1 MDQYLDSHIS
11 DVQSHV
17 SRWLF
22 RFQRKFENGTLHCRF
37 AESLRVLLCGAAHA
51 GPRGVPKK
59 EGEATLHHENGLS
72 ELYVCVCIHC
82 LFPINYFVKLG
93 FLFNMALS
101 SLSITTYMQFIVLY
115 FI

>member
-11 DVQSHV
+11 DVQSHFLAGFFA
-17 SRWLF
+17 S
-22 RFQRKFENGTLHCRF
+22 KENSKTEHCIAGLQKVYRG
-37 AESLRVLLCGAAHA
+37 VVVWGA

-82 LFPINYFVKLG
+82 LFPINYFCKTW
-93 FLFNMALS
+93 F
-101 SLSITTYMQFIVLY
+101 SL
-115 FI
+115 